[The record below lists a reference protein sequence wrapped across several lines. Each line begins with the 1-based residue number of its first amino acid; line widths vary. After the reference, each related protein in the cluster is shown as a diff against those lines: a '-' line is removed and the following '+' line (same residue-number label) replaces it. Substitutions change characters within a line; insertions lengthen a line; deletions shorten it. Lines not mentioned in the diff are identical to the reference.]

1 MTELISRTGPRGYTL
16 PLSPSGKAAL
26 VAAPPWYFS
35 GEFIWIDYRVDPE
48 RAAPFL
54 PPGLTLGPDAGAAAA
69 AFSRWQWCTDQ
80 EAELDDPARCQF
92 GEFMLMLAVTHRGRP
107 MARCPYAWVD
117 HAVPLVRG
125 WVQGMPKQLGTVRMT
140 NTVLAGRAGPRS
152 APGGVYR
159 ASLAAND
166 RRIVDG
172 RVTLTERAER
182 PPVLNTVP
190 LVHTRVFPSWDPA
203 GRDVRELVCSQVGD
217 ADYSP
222 VWQGTA
228 ELMFAMDVIEVD
240 SDLAALLP
248 IEVGSGYVFGYG
260 ETLLGGTLIAPPR
273 CGPDE
278 EAPAPE
284 LLR

>member
-1 MTELISRTGPRGYTL
+1 MTDMLAVAGPRGYTL
-16 PLSPSGKAAL
+16 PLSPSGNASL

-35 GEFIWIDYRVDPE
+35 GEFVWIDYRVDPD
-48 RAAPFL
+48 RAAEFL
-54 PPGLTLGPDAGAAAA
+54 PPGLELGPDPGVAAA
-69 AFSRWQWCTDQ
+69 AFSRWQWCTGQ

-92 GEFMLMLAVTHRGRP
+92 NEFLLMLAVTHRGRP

-125 WVQGMPKQLGTVRMT
+125 WIQGMPKQLGTVRMT

-152 APGGVYR
+152 IPGGVYR

-166 RRIVDG
+166 RRMVDG
-172 RVTLTERAER
+172 RVTITGPAEN

-203 GRDVRELVCSQVGD
+203 GQNVHELVCSRVTD
-217 ADYSP
+217 VEYSA
-222 VWQGTA
+222 VWRGTA
-228 ELMFAMDVIEVD
+228 ELMFALDVIDTD
-240 SDLAALLP
+240 SDLSALMP

-260 ETLLGGTLIAPPR
+260 ETLLGGTSL
-273 CGPDE
+273 E
-278 EAPAPE
+278 PADA
-284 LLR
+284 L